1 MGNIQN
7 IMGRMIF
14 DILEMNI
21 VVSVG
26 ITLLCLFAG
35 KLRRRYGA
43 GWMKMAWLL
52 LAVRLLIPYNFS
64 TSFTGVQLL
73 NYAGFEQERETAENI
88 RPGQEDSAAPGGI
101 QTGQGDSAAPEGIQT
116 GQGDGTA
123 PEGIQTGQGDSAAP
137 EGIQTGP
144 GDGTTA
150 DGSAQQEG
158 SMLTDTGDG
167 VENAAGIQ
175 TDHAGALPVEGLT
188 GQTGNTATG
197 TVEGQTGNTATG
209 QLGLFYTALLIKIWL
224 AGVAAS
230 VLYLLIGYLI
240 FYGRCKRSLC
250 PITDSRLLKE
260 ICRQQRRHIGQVRIM
275 VYKSTAVS
283 SPMITGLIRPRLIL
297 PADAERWN
305 TRQLE
310 LVMAHELCH
319 YRKKDLWL
327 KMLPAAACCVNWFNP
342 MVHVMKK
349 QSAYDMELACDGIV
363 LAGRNEEER
372 EIYARVMLRFAGG
385 RRSASVF
392 STGFSGNQK
401 RMKARIDYMLDTGA
415 KKKGIVSIVLAAAF
429 ILVMGVAV
437 SCGYKAGE
445 GGTAVENNNTED
457 GSGTQNGEDSLYDED
472 RQSGSESG
480 SQDDGPGGE
489 MAESGADRNGFNYNH
504 VYNDVIRYWQGDLY
518 LAKEDGI
525 YCLQGGQGEEQLL
538 YESSYDDYR
547 SRGMEIDGNYL
558 YFCGQASAEK
568 EDTVTVCRMD
578 LETHEVVDA
587 LAGFDLGYEDVL
599 ITNISVYEGNL
610 YVALGAAS
618 ERLGFSLNENGQAVS
633 QLDQQAEDF
642 LYREHNEYMRTE
654 IERLN
659 AEFASEEY
667 WELCEVQNQRY
678 QAVIDVASC
687 RKLLGGRQVVSQY
700 KDESLRSI
708 YLENEDG
715 TYDYLCDA
723 MSSPPL
729 VTESGVYMSS
739 PPLVTE
745 SGVYYDDISGDIW
758 YADFATKQTAVFYAR
773 KDREPVELSLMTYD
787 ADYVYLLQNR
797 NIGDDR
803 ENNEVT
809 ETYIVRAPRDGGE
822 AQKVYRFE
830 GQVDT
835 YGADGWYRH
844 CGVYDGRMYFDNR
857 ESFSLDPEA
866 NAMQA
871 VNSGEPCADA
881 VAIADTIRDFA
892 DAYFGND
899 ADTLRGLL
907 TEDFEGRV
915 EMYAYPEQADQ
926 IWESYIGGRGMPDE
940 NVEVGVT
947 CYVFYEF
954 GGHAETGEALAYLSL
969 QMTKTEEGFR
979 VRWYG
984 IGL

>member
-73 NYAGFEQERETAENI
+73 NYAGFEQERETAESSW
-88 RPGQEDSAAPGGI
+88 PGQGDNAVPEGIQTGQGDSAALEGI
-101 QTGQGDSAAPEGIQT
+101 QAGQGDSAAPEGIQT

-175 TDHAGALPVEGLT
+175 TDHAGAVSGEGQT
-188 GQTGNTATG
+188 GQTGNG
-197 TVEGQTGNTATG
+197 ATG
-209 QLGLFYTALLIKIWL
+209 QPGLFYTVLLIKIWL
-224 AGVAAS
+224 AGAAIS
-230 VLYLLIGYLI
+230 VLYLLIGYLL

-275 VYKSTAVS
+275 ACKSTAVS

-297 PADAERWN
+297 PADAEQWH

-342 MVHVMKK
+342 MVHIMKR

-372 EIYARVMLRFAGG
+372 EIYA
-385 RRSASVF
+385 
-392 STGFSGNQK
+392 K

-489 MAESGADRNGFNYNH
+489 MAESGADRNGFDYNH

-723 MSSPPL
+723 
-729 VTESGVYMSS
+729 MSS

>member
-1 MGNIQN
+1 
-7 IMGRMIF
+7 MIF

-116 GQGDGTA
+116 GQGDSTA
-123 PEGIQTGQGDSAAP
+123 PEGIQTGQGDGTALG
-137 EGIQTGP
+137 GIQTGP

-158 SMLTDTGDG
+158 NMLTDTGDG

-175 TDHAGALPVEGLT
+175 TDHAGALPGDGLT
-188 GQTGNTATG
+188 GQTGNAATG
-197 TVEGQTGNTATG
+197 TAAGQTGNAVTG
-209 QLGLFYTALLIKIWL
+209 TTTGRPSLFYTVLLIKIWL
-224 AGVAAS
+224 VGAAIS
-230 VLYLLIGYLI
+230 VLYLLIGYLL

-275 VYKSTAVS
+275 ACKSTAVS

-457 GSGTQNGEDSLYDED
+457 GSGMQNGEDGLYDED
-472 RQSGSESG
+472 RQNGGESG

-489 MAESGADRNGFNYNH
+489 MAESGADRSGFDYNH
-504 VYNDVIRYWQGDLY
+504 AYNDVIRYWQGDLY

-715 TYDYLCDA
+715 TYDYVCDI
-723 MSSPPL
+723 MN
-729 VTESGVYMSS
+729 S

-940 NVEVGVT
+940 NVAVGVT

>member
-73 NYAGFEQERETAENI
+73 NYAGFEQERETAESSW
-88 RPGQEDSAAPGGI
+88 PGQGDNAVPEGI

-158 SMLTDTGDG
+158 SMLTGTGDG

-175 TDHAGALPVEGLT
+175 TDHAGAVSGEGQT

-275 VYKSTAVS
+275 ACKSTAVS

-297 PADAERWN
+297 PADAEQWH

-342 MVHVMKK
+342 MVHIMKR

-457 GSGTQNGEDSLYDED
+457 GSGTQNGEDGLYDED

-489 MAESGADRNGFNYNH
+489 MAESGADRNGFDYNH

-538 YESSYDDYR
+538 YESAYDDYR
-547 SRGMEIDGNYL
+547 SRGMEIDGNHL
-558 YFCGQASAEK
+558 YFCGQAPAEK
-568 EDTVTVCRMD
+568 GDTVTVCRMD

-723 MSSPPL
+723 
-729 VTESGVYMSS
+729 MSS

-984 IGL
+984 IEL

>member
-1 MGNIQN
+1 
-7 IMGRMIF
+7 MIF

-116 GQGDGTA
+116 GQGDSTAPEGIQTGQGDSTA

-137 EGIQTGP
+137 EGIQTGQ

-175 TDHAGALPVEGLT
+175 TDHAGAVSGEGQT
-188 GQTGNTATG
+188 GQTGNG
-197 TVEGQTGNTATG
+197 ATG
-209 QLGLFYTALLIKIWL
+209 QPGLFYTALLIKIWL

-489 MAESGADRNGFNYNH
+489 MAESGADRNGFDYNH

-729 VTESGVYMSS
+729 VTESGVY
-739 PPLVTE
+739 
-745 SGVYYDDISGDIW
+745 YDDISGDIW

-954 GGHAETGEALAYLSL
+954 GGHAETGEALAHLSL

-984 IGL
+984 IEL

>member
-73 NYAGFEQERETAENI
+73 NYAGFEQERETAESSW
-88 RPGQEDSAAPGGI
+88 PGQGDNAVPEGI

-457 GSGTQNGEDSLYDED
+457 GSGTQNGEDGLYDED

-489 MAESGADRNGFNYNH
+489 MAESGADRNGFDYNH

-723 MSSPPL
+723 
-729 VTESGVYMSS
+729 MSS

-984 IGL
+984 IEL

>member
-1 MGNIQN
+1 
-7 IMGRMIF
+7 MIF
-14 DILEMNI
+14 DILETNI

-26 ITLLCLFAG
+26 IAFLCLFAG

-43 GWMKMAWLL
+43 GWMKLAWLL
-52 LAVRLLIPYNFS
+52 LTIRLLIPYNFS

-73 NYAGFEQERETAENI
+73 NYVGFEQEREAAEGSW
-88 RPGQEDSAAPGGI
+88 PW
-101 QTGQGDSAAPEGIQT
+101 QGDGVAPEGIQT
-116 GQGDGTA
+116 GQGDGVA
-123 PEGIQTGQGDSAAP
+123 PESIQTWQGDGAVP
-137 EGIQTGP
+137 GDIQTWQ
-144 GDGTTA
+144 GDGATT

-175 TDHAGALPVEGLT
+175 TDHAGVVPGAGQT
-188 GQTGNTATG
+188 GQTGNVAAGTAAGQTGSAVTGTATG
-197 TVEGQTGNTATG
+197 RPS
-209 QLGLFYTALLIKIWL
+209 LFYTVLLIKIWL
-224 AGVAAS
+224 AGAAAS
-230 VLYLLIGYLI
+230 VLYLLIGYLL

-250 PITDSRLLKE
+250 PITDFRLLKE
-260 ICRQQRRHIGQVRIM
+260 ICRQQRSHIGQVRIM
-275 VYKSTAVS
+275 AYKSTAVS

-327 KMLPAAACCVNWFNP
+327 KMLLAAACCVNWFNP
-342 MVHVMKK
+342 MVHVMKR

-372 EIYARVMLRFAGG
+372 EIYARVMLLFAGG
-385 RRSASVF
+385 SRNASAF

-401 RMKARIDYMLDTGA
+401 KMKARIDYMLDTGA

-429 ILVMGVAV
+429 ILAMGVVV

-445 GGTAVENNNTED
+445 GGTAAKNDNAED
-457 GSGTQNGEDSLYDED
+457 GSGMQNGEDGLYDED
-472 RQSGSESG
+472 SQRGSESG
-480 SQDDGPGGE
+480 FDDDGPGGE
-489 MAESGADRNGFNYNH
+489 MAESGADRNGFDYNH

-518 LAKEDGI
+518 LMKEDGI
-525 YCLQGGQGEEQLL
+525 YRLQGGQGEEQLL
-538 YESSYDDYR
+538 YESAYDNYR

-558 YFCGQASAEK
+558 YFCGQAPSEK
-568 EDTVTVCRMD
+568 GDTVTVYRMD

-587 LAGFDLGYEDVL
+587 LAGFDLEYEDVL

-642 LYREHNEYMRTE
+642 LYREYNEYMRTE

-687 RKLLGGRQVVSQY
+687 RKLLGGRAVVSQY

-715 TYDYLCDA
+715 TYDYVCD
-723 MSSPPL
+723 
-729 VTESGVYMSS
+729 TMSS

-745 SGVYYDDISGDIW
+745 SGVYYDHISGDIW
-758 YADFATKQTAVFYAR
+758 YADFATKQTVVFYER

-809 ETYIVRAPRDGGE
+809 ETYIVRAPRNGGK

-857 ESFSLDPEA
+857 ESFSLDPEV

-871 VNSGEPCADA
+871 VNSGEPCEDA
-881 VAIADTIRDFA
+881 VEIADTIRTFA

-926 IWESYIGGRGMPDE
+926 IWESHIGGRGMPDE

-969 QMTKTEEGFR
+969 QMTKTQEGFR

-984 IGL
+984 IEL

>member
-1 MGNIQN
+1 
-7 IMGRMIF
+7 
-14 DILEMNI
+14 
-21 VVSVG
+21 
-26 ITLLCLFAG
+26 
-35 KLRRRYGA
+35 
-43 GWMKMAWLL
+43 
-52 LAVRLLIPYNFS
+52 
-64 TSFTGVQLL
+64 
-73 NYAGFEQERETAENI
+73 
-88 RPGQEDSAAPGGI
+88 
-101 QTGQGDSAAPEGIQT
+101 
-116 GQGDGTA
+116 
-123 PEGIQTGQGDSAAP
+123 
-137 EGIQTGP
+137 
-144 GDGTTA
+144 
-150 DGSAQQEG
+150 
-158 SMLTDTGDG
+158 
-167 VENAAGIQ
+167 
-175 TDHAGALPVEGLT
+175 
-188 GQTGNTATG
+188 
-197 TVEGQTGNTATG
+197 
-209 QLGLFYTALLIKIWL
+209 
-224 AGVAAS
+224 
-230 VLYLLIGYLI
+230 
-240 FYGRCKRSLC
+240 
-250 PITDSRLLKE
+250 
-260 ICRQQRRHIGQVRIM
+260 
-275 VYKSTAVS
+275 
-283 SPMITGLIRPRLIL
+283 
-297 PADAERWN
+297 
-305 TRQLE
+305 
-310 LVMAHELCH
+310 
-319 YRKKDLWL
+319 
-327 KMLPAAACCVNWFNP
+327 
-342 MVHVMKK
+342 
-349 QSAYDMELACDGIV
+349 
-363 LAGRNEEER
+363 
-372 EIYARVMLRFAGG
+372 
-385 RRSASVF
+385 
-392 STGFSGNQK
+392 
-401 RMKARIDYMLDTGA
+401 
-415 KKKGIVSIVLAAAF
+415 
-429 ILVMGVAV
+429 
-437 SCGYKAGE
+437 
-445 GGTAVENNNTED
+445 
-457 GSGTQNGEDSLYDED
+457 
-472 RQSGSESG
+472 
-480 SQDDGPGGE
+480 
-489 MAESGADRNGFNYNH
+489 
-504 VYNDVIRYWQGDLY
+504 
-518 LAKEDGI
+518 
-525 YCLQGGQGEEQLL
+525 
-538 YESSYDDYR
+538 
-547 SRGMEIDGNYL
+547 MEIDGNYL

-587 LAGFDLGYEDVL
+587 LAGFDLLYEDVL

-642 LYREHNEYMRTE
+642 LYREYNEYMRTE

-687 RKLLGGRQVVSQY
+687 RKLLGGRAVVSQY

-715 TYDYLCDA
+715 TYDYVCD
-723 MSSPPL
+723 
-729 VTESGVYMSS
+729 TMSS

-745 SGVYYDDISGDIW
+745 SGVYYDHISGDIW
-758 YADFATKQTAVFYAR
+758 YADFTTKQTAVFYAR

-881 VAIADTIRDFA
+881 VAIADTIRAFT

-899 ADTLRGLL
+899 VDTLRGFL

-926 IWESYIGGRGMPDE
+926 IWENYIGGRGMPDE
-940 NVEVGVT
+940 NVAVGVT

-954 GGHAETGEALAYLSL
+954 GGHAETGEALAHLSL

-984 IGL
+984 IEL

>member
-1 MGNIQN
+1 
-7 IMGRMIF
+7 MIF

-73 NYAGFEQERETAENI
+73 NYAGFEQERETAESSW
-88 RPGQEDSAAPGGI
+88 PGQGDNAAPEGI

-116 GQGDGTA
+116 GQGDGT
-123 PEGIQTGQGDSAAP
+123 
-137 EGIQTGP
+137 
-144 GDGTTA
+144 TA
-150 DGSAQQEG
+150 DSSAQQEG

-480 SQDDGPGGE
+480 SQDDGPGSE
-489 MAESGADRNGFNYNH
+489 MAESGADRNGFDYNH

-538 YESSYDDYR
+538 YESSYDR
-547 SRGMEIDGNYL
+547 
-558 YFCGQASAEK
+558 
-568 EDTVTVCRMD
+568 
-578 LETHEVVDA
+578 
-587 LAGFDLGYEDVL
+587 
-599 ITNISVYEGNL
+599 
-610 YVALGAAS
+610 
-618 ERLGFSLNENGQAVS
+618 
-633 QLDQQAEDF
+633 
-642 LYREHNEYMRTE
+642 
-654 IERLN
+654 
-659 AEFASEEY
+659 SEEHTS
-667 WELCEVQNQRY
+667 ELQ
-678 QAVIDVASC
+678 
-687 RKLLGGRQVVSQY
+687 
-700 KDESLRSI
+700 
-708 YLENEDG
+708 
-715 TYDYLCDA
+715 
-723 MSSPPL
+723 SP
-729 VTESGVYMSS
+729 
-739 PPLVTE
+739 
-745 SGVYYDDISGDIW
+745 
-758 YADFATKQTAVFYAR
+758 
-773 KDREPVELSLMTYD
+773 
-787 ADYVYLLQNR
+787 
-797 NIGDDR
+797 
-803 ENNEVT
+803 
-809 ETYIVRAPRDGGE
+809 
-822 AQKVYRFE
+822 
-830 GQVDT
+830 
-835 YGADGWYRH
+835 
-844 CGVYDGRMYFDNR
+844 
-857 ESFSLDPEA
+857 
-866 NAMQA
+866 
-871 VNSGEPCADA
+871 
-881 VAIADTIRDFA
+881 
-892 DAYFGND
+892 
-899 ADTLRGLL
+899 
-907 TEDFEGRV
+907 
-915 EMYAYPEQADQ
+915 
-926 IWESYIGGRGMPDE
+926 
-940 NVEVGVT
+940 
-947 CYVFYEF
+947 
-954 GGHAETGEALAYLSL
+954 
-969 QMTKTEEGFR
+969 
-979 VRWYG
+979 
-984 IGL
+984 

>member
-7 IMGRMIF
+7 IMGGMIF

-26 ITLLCLFAG
+26 IVLLCLFAG

-43 GWMKMAWLL
+43 GWMKLAWLL

-73 NYAGFEQERETAENI
+73 NYVGFEQEREAAESSW
-88 RPGQEDSAAPGGI
+88 P
-101 QTGQGDSAAPEGIQT
+101 GQGDSAAPEGIQT
-116 GQGDGTA
+116 GQGDGVA
-123 PEGIQTGQGDSAAP
+123 PEGVQTGQGDSAASG
-137 EGIQTGP
+137 GIQTGQ

-175 TDHAGALPVEGLT
+175 TDHAGALPGEGQT
-188 GQTGNTATG
+188 GQTGNA
-197 TVEGQTGNTATG
+197 ATG
-209 QLGLFYTALLIKIWL
+209 QPGLFYTALLIKIWL

-260 ICRQQRRHIGQVRIM
+260 ICRQQRSHIGQVRIM
-275 VYKSTAVS
+275 ACKSTAVS
-283 SPMITGLIRPRLIL
+283 SPRNTGLIRLRLIL
-297 PADAERWN
+297 PADAEQWH

-342 MVHVMKK
+342 MVHIMKR

-385 RRSASVF
+385 SRSASVF

-401 RMKARIDYMLDTGA
+401 KMKARIDYMLDTGT

-445 GGTAVENNNTED
+445 GGTAAENNNTED
-457 GSGTQNGEDSLYDED
+457 GSGMQNGEDGLYDED
-472 RQSGSESG
+472 RQSDGESG

-489 MAESGADRNGFNYNH
+489 MAESGADRNGFDYNH
-504 VYNDVIRYWQGDLY
+504 VYNDVIRYWQGNLY
-518 LAKEDGI
+518 LTKEDGI

-538 YESSYDDYR
+538 YESAYDDYR
-547 SRGMEIDGNYL
+547 SRGMEIDGNHL
-558 YFCGQASAEK
+558 YFCGQAPAEK
-568 EDTVTVCRMD
+568 GDTVTVYRMD

-687 RKLLGGRQVVSQY
+687 RKLLGGRQVVSRY
-700 KDESLRSI
+700 KDESLCSI

-857 ESFSLDPEA
+857 ESFSLDPEV

-871 VNSGEPCADA
+871 VNSGEPCEDA
-881 VAIADTIRDFA
+881 VAIADTIRTFA

-915 EMYAYPEQADQ
+915 EMYAYPEQAGQ

-940 NVEVGVT
+940 NVAVGVT
-947 CYVFYEF
+947 CYVFYKF

-984 IGL
+984 IEL

>member
-116 GQGDGTA
+116 GQGDSTA
-123 PEGIQTGQGDSAAP
+123 PEGIQTGQGDGTALG
-137 EGIQTGP
+137 GIQTGP

-158 SMLTDTGDG
+158 NMLTDTGDG

-175 TDHAGALPVEGLT
+175 TDHAGALPGDGLT
-188 GQTGNTATG
+188 GQTGNAATG
-197 TVEGQTGNTATG
+197 TAAGQTGNAVTG
-209 QLGLFYTALLIKIWL
+209 TTTGRPSLFYTVLLIKIWL
-224 AGVAAS
+224 VGAAIS
-230 VLYLLIGYLI
+230 VLYLLIGYLL

-275 VYKSTAVS
+275 ACKSTAVS

-457 GSGTQNGEDSLYDED
+457 GSGMQNGEDGLYDED
-472 RQSGSESG
+472 RQNGGESG

-489 MAESGADRNGFNYNH
+489 MAESGADRSGFDYNH
-504 VYNDVIRYWQGDLY
+504 AYNDVIRYWQGDLY

-723 MSSPPL
+723 
-729 VTESGVYMSS
+729 MSS

-984 IGL
+984 IEL